1 MVQNHM
7 DLNSPKEKDLSID
20 LETGTNVV
28 TSEEDDKNLFV
39 KVWNGFGSC
48 EESTRFDN
56 RSSDANSVE
65 ENGTPLEKKMVGGEK
80 TKKKSCKKPPRPP
93 RPPSMDAEDQKLI
106 REINELAMLKRARV
120 ERMKALKRMK
130 NAKTVSSNGNLVP
143 WIITLIFCVVILW
156 HGVFSRASSSLRFH
170 GSPESSLRSGGAFIS
185 VQYYNASAAHGSS
198 STSPNIVEQVSGLDN
213 RGAGGSGAAG

>member
-7 DLNSPKEKDLSID
+7 DLNGTKERDLSID

-28 TSEEDDKNLFV
+28 TSEEDDNNLFV

-56 RSSDANSVE
+56 RSSEANSVE
-65 ENGTPLEKKMVGGEK
+65 ENGTPLKKMVGGEK

-130 NAKTVSSNGNLVP
+130 NTKTVSSNGNLLP
-143 WIITLIFCVVILW
+143 WVITLIFCVVILW

-170 GSPESSLRSGGAFIS
+170 GSPESSLRTGGGFIS

-198 STSPNIVEQVSGLDN
+198 STSPNNVEQVSGLDN
-213 RGAGGSGAAG
+213 HGAGGSTAAE